1 MGWFDR
7 VKGLLGSSASRA
19 AGAYAA
25 KKAVEKAK
33 GAAASLGE
41 DFLTFA
47 EGELEAAEGE
57 RDTREDVVERV
68 RADAQAEREA
78 RREARVEREARAR
91 RELAALK
98 EAYAQE
104 RESD

>member
-1 MGWFDR
+1 LGWLDR
-7 VKGLLGSSASRA
+7 WRGLLRSSATQA

-57 RDTREDVVERV
+57 RDAREDVVERV
-68 RADAQAEREA
+68 RADAESEREN
-78 RREARVEREARAR
+78 RREARIEREARAR